1 MRVLKLYLLLI
12 TLTVLRI
19 TESSRKSLSLDFS
32 DVFLMIR
39 LDLCVLERKTT
50 EVKHHFLHIILR
62 VHAINMT
69 YDC

>member
-1 MRVLKLYLLLI
+1 MKVTAVRVLKLYLLLI

-39 LDLCVLERKTT
+39 LEL
-50 EVKHHFLHIILR
+50 
-62 VHAINMT
+62 
-69 YDC
+69 